1 MEKDPDQR
9 VQQAIQLVFSKM
21 IELGSVRQVLVWF
34 RQQNICLPS
43 FCRDHGENTM
53 VWRLPVYRS
62 LWAILTASPL
72 YAGAYAFRQKRGV
85 RTKIVDGRARR
96 SKGHLKPRSTW
107 TVLIQEQFIP
117 VTLVGSNTNAIK
129 L

>member
-43 FCRDHGENTM
+43 LCRDHGESTT
-53 VWRLPVYRS
+53 VWRLPVYRN
-62 LWAILTASPL
+62 LWAILTGPL
-72 YAGAYAFRQKRGV
+72 YAGAYAFGRREV
-85 RTKIVDGRARR
+85 RTKIVDGRAMPGRAR
-96 SKGHLKPRSTW
+96 
-107 TVLIQEQFIP
+107 
-117 VTLVGSNTNAIK
+117 AI
-129 L
+129 